1 MKHFTG
7 ERMFRG
13 KPITAE
19 MTATDCGVQV
29 GLYGGDTPHIGAVG
43 IVDPD
48 GNIRS
53 RSLKG
58 TKKAFSAGSGVKH
71 WPKPRIVRLLCPPG
85 CITIRPAGRRSCRS
99 SGSAESCCRKPVRRS
114 ERAPLECC
122 VCGRSGLLRIPALRA
137 KMKALKCPC
146 MKTER
151 MAQKWNLQRSLR
163 NGIPARSSENA
174 RWKRKS

>member
-48 GNIRS
+48 GNITVTQFEGHKEGVLCRQWCEA
-53 RSLKG
+53 LAK
-58 TKKAFSAGSGVKH
+58 TAHCPAVVSAGVHYDQAS
-71 WPKPRIVRLLCPPG
+71 REETLQIVRLCGELLQE
-85 CITIRPAGRRSCRS
+85 A
-99 SGSAESCCRKPVRRS
+99 GSA
-114 ERAPLECC
+114 L
-122 VCGRSGLLRIPALRA
+122 
-137 KMKALKCPC
+137 
-146 MKTER
+146 
-151 MAQKWNLQRSLR
+151 
-163 NGIPARSSENA
+163 
-174 RWKRKS
+174 